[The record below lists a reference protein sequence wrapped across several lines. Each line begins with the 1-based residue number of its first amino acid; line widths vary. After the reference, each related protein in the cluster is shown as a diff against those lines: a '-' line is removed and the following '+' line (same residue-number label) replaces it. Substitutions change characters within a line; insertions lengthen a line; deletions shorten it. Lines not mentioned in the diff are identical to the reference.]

1 MKSKIITLLIS
12 LSIVLTGTSWANW
25 VTQET
30 GTTQNINSIFFAS
43 NTVGYAV
50 GNSGTAL
57 KSINGGTTWSNFGG
71 LSASTIND
79 VFFPG
84 VTEGYFLT
92 TKEAYQS
99 NGTTVTEIGSGF
111 AVAAGTDFL
120 RGSTYGA
127 RRSIVGY
134 CSATSPATSYLI
146 TTDGAGWTTTNITN
160 LILGTGFTVRGVFTT
175 GEGTS
180 IDTWLWGETLTGSH
194 CAINYDTSTSTVR
207 SVSYFAAV
215 VNDLF
220 FYDRLNGFIALADGT
235 VSKTTTGGTG
245 WTNVDPFSSASGS
258 LNAIYFITKDF
269 GWTAGDGGTIAYTTN
284 GGTNWGI
291 YDLSPTTNVRD
302 IFVRLVY
309 PGELAG
315 VYAYMCGDGGRVY
328 RLRSPSVT
336 ALNPNSQYQ
345 GWIGTIE
352 VTGVDFM
359 PSAAGT
365 NPLQSAFIKPGETAF
380 DYNVDVRSTTYETSS
395 KIILNVFIDPSS
407 ETGVRDLLVT
417 NPDSTAT
424 RDVSALTVVARTN
437 DVTISRVN
445 INGNIYPEALY
456 SSLPATTVTSN
467 PLIGYEI
474 NASAG
479 NQLSLAKIK
488 CKVVARYNDGTDV
501 VTIIE
506 DVPASNI
513 TIDGSTFPPTRA
525 TVSGFRFNAN
535 LPRDGRAVTMFF
547 YAEDD
552 NAHVGII
559 RYDLVTESTGGST
572 AVEET
577 RAITTPIEIDGGGN
591 FYATIWTRNGTL
603 PPRIEWIIVSGVTG
617 QVLYRK
623 THSLSRIA
631 GAGIMDVSTRADRVR
646 LTASVTD
653 LRHDKGAQIAKAYF
667 FDPATGK
674 KLTTA
679 SMLLIPGTML
689 QHHLP

>member
-1 MKSKIITLLIS
+1 MKSKILILLVS

-30 GTTQNINSIFFAS
+30 GTTQNINSIYFAS
-43 NTVGYAV
+43 DTVGYAV
-50 GNSGTAL
+50 GNAGVAL
-57 KSINGGTTWSNFGG
+57 KSVNGGTTWSNFAGM
-71 LSASTIND
+71 SASSFND
-79 VFFPG
+79 VFFPA

-92 TKEAYQS
+92 TREAYQS
-99 NGTTVTEIGSGF
+99 NGTTVTEIGSTF
-111 AVAAGTDFL
+111 AVASGTDFL
-120 RGSTYGA
+120 RGSAYGA

-134 CSATSPATSYLI
+134 NAGTSPATSYLM
-146 TTDGAGWTTTNITN
+146 TSDGAGWTTTDITN
-160 LILGTGFTVRGVFTT
+160 LILGTGFIVNGVFTT
-175 GEGTS
+175 GEGVS

-194 CAINYDTSTSTVR
+194 CAINFDTSTGTVR

-215 VNDLF
+215 LNDLF
-220 FYDRLNGFIALADGT
+220 FYDRLDGFIALADGT

-258 LNAIYFITKDF
+258 LNSVYFITKDF
-269 GWTAGDGGTIAYTTN
+269 GWIAGDGGAIAYTTN

-291 YDLSPTTNVRD
+291 YDLSPSTNVQD

-315 VYAYMCGDGGRVY
+315 VYAYMCGDGGMIY
-328 RLRSPSVT
+328 RLRSPSIT
-336 ALNPNSQYQ
+336 ALNPSTQYQ
-345 GWIGTIE
+345 GWIGTME
-352 VTGVDFM
+352 VTGVDFL
-359 PSAAGT
+359 PSAPGT

-380 DYNVDVRSTTYETSS
+380 DFNVDVRSTTFESS
-395 KIILNVFIDPSS
+395 SRIILNVFIDPSS
-407 ETGVRDLLVT
+407 ETGARDLLVA

-424 RDVSALTVVARTN
+424 RELNALNVVARTA

-445 INGNIYPEALY
+445 INGNIYPEALS
-456 SSLPATTVTSN
+456 SSLPATTITSN
-467 PLIGYEI
+467 PLIGFEI
-474 NASAG
+474 NTSVG

-488 CKVVARYNDGTDV
+488 CKVVARYNDGTDT
-501 VTIIE
+501 VTVIE
-506 DVPASNI
+506 DVSADNI
-513 TIDGSTFPPTRA
+513 TIDSTVFPPTRA

-535 LPRDGRAVTMFF
+535 LPTDGRAVTVFF

-559 RYDLVTESTGGST
+559 RYDLYTESSGGST

-577 RAITTPIEIDGGGN
+577 RAITTPIEIDGSGN
-591 FYATIWTRNGTL
+591 FYATVWTRNGTL

-623 THSLSRIA
+623 THSLLRVS
-631 GAGIMDVSTRADRVR
+631 GMGIMDVSTRADRVR
-646 LTASVTD
+646 LTASVSD

-674 KLTTA
+674 KLTTS
-679 SMLLIPGTML
+679 SMLLIPGSML
-689 QHHLP
+689 QHHVP